1 MGVDPEPKRATH
13 PATVERWR
21 VVGVLM
27 WRGGLIFVAAYTFY
41 WGSWRLIRM
50 LDWPAQITVGLAVAL
65 AGLGLVMV
73 SLIMERI
80 QAAKMEGGL
89 LDD

>member
-1 MGVDPEPKRATH
+1 MANLVQRKGLAI
-13 PATVERWR
+13 ERWR
-21 VVGVLM
+21 MVGVVL
-27 WRGGLIFVAAYTFY
+27 WRGGLAFVVAYSFY
-41 WGSWRLIRM
+41 LGSWRLIRL

-73 SLIMERI
+73 SLILERVR
-80 QAAKMEGGL
+80 AAKTEGHL

>member
-1 MGVDPEPKRATH
+1 MSAQPSGKA
-13 PATVERWR
+13 AAVERWR
-21 VVGVLM
+21 MVGVVL
-27 WRGGLIFVAAYTFY
+27 WRGGLAFVAAYTFY

-50 LDWPAQITVGLAVAL
+50 LDWPAQITVGLAVAS

-73 SLIMERI
+73 SLVMERVR
-80 QAAKMEGGL
+80 AARTEGDL